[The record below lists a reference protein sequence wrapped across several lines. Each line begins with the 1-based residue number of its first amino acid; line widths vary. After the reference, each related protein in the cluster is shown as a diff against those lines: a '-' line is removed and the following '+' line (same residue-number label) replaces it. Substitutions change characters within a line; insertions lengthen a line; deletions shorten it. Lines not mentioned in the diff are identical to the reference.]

1 MTDTTHPQ
9 RLAFIGFG
17 EAARAFLSGWAD
29 RRPAAVAAYD
39 RKTDSAQTAPA
50 MQAAY
55 ADHAVAGAVTAAQV
69 VAQADTVFC
78 TVTADQARV
87 AAEEAAP
94 SLAPGTLWFD
104 CNSCAPGTKAQAAA
118 IIEAAGGRY
127 VDVAVMA
134 PVHPKRH
141 HAPLLVSGP
150 WAEAGAARLE
160 TLDMRPRVTGPEV
173 GQASSIKMLRSV
185 MIKGLEALTA
195 ECFLAARRAGVSDQV
210 IASLEASD
218 PEIDWRARGA
228 YTLERMLVH
237 GARRAAEMR
246 EVALTVEALG
256 LPPGLSRA
264 TAEWQATLA
273 GLAEAGDDP
282 DLDTALDRILSRL

>member
-1 MTDTTHPQ
+1 MIETPHPQ

-17 EAARAFLSGWAD
+17 EAARAFLTGWAD
-29 RRPAAVAAYD
+29 RRPTHVTAYD
-39 RKTDSAQTAPA
+39 RKTDSAQTAAA
-50 MQAAY
+50 MRAAY
-55 ADHAVAGAVTAAQV
+55 ADHAVIGEGTAARA
-69 VAQADTVFC
+69 VATADTVFC

-94 SLAPGTLWFD
+94 GLAPGTLWFD
-104 CNSCAPGTKAQAAA
+104 CNSCAPDTKRAAAA

-134 PVHPKRH
+134 PVHPRRH
-141 HAPLLVSGP
+141 HVPLLLSGP
-150 WAEAGAARLE
+150 RAEEGAARLA
-160 TLDMRPRVTGPEV
+160 TLDMRPTVTGPEI

-195 ECFLAARRAGVSDQV
+195 ECFLAARRAGVADQV

-218 PEIDWRARGA
+218 PQIDWRGRGA

-256 LPPGLSRA
+256 LSPGLSRA
-264 TAEWQATLA
+264 TAEWQDALA
-273 GLAEAGDDP
+273 GLADASDDP
-282 DLDTALDRILSRL
+282 DLETALDRILSRL

>member
-1 MTDTTHPQ
+1 MTDTAYP
-9 RLAFIGFG
+9 RNLAFIGFG

-29 RRPAAVAAYD
+29 RRPPIVSAYD
-39 RKTDSAQTAPA
+39 RKTDSADTAAP
-50 MQAAY
+50 MRVAY
-55 ADHAVAGAVTAAQV
+55 ADHAVAGAESAADA
-69 VAQADTVFC
+69 VAAADTVFS

-87 AAEEAAP
+87 AADEGAAG
-94 SLAPGTLWFD
+94 LAPGTLWFD
-104 CNSCAPGTKAQAAA
+104 CNSCAPGTKQQAAA
-118 IIEAAGGRY
+118 LIEGAGGRY
-127 VDVAVMA
+127 VDVAVMS

-150 WAEAGAARLE
+150 WAEEAAERLK
-160 TLDMRPRVTGPEV
+160 TLDMRPRVVGPEV

-185 MIKGLEALTA
+185 MIKGFEALTA
-195 ECFLAARRAGVSDQV
+195 ECFLAARRAGVADQV

-218 PEIDWRARGA
+218 PEIAWRRRGA
-228 YTLERMLVH
+228 YNLERMLVH

-264 TAEWQATLA
+264 TADWQDTLA

-282 DLDTALDRILSRL
+282 DLDTLLDRVLARL

>member
-1 MTDTTHPQ
+1 MTETQHPQ

-17 EAARAFLSGWAD
+17 EAARAFLAGWAD
-29 RRPAAVAAYD
+29 RRPAAVTAYD
-39 RKTDSAQTAPA
+39 RKTDAGDTAAA
-50 MQAAY
+50 MRAAY
-55 ADHAVAGAVTAAQV
+55 ADHAVDGAATAAQA

-87 AAEEAAP
+87 AAEEAALN
-94 SLAPGTLWFD
+94 LAPGTLWFD
-104 CNSCAPGTKAQAAA
+104 CNSCAPGTKTQAAA
-118 IIEAAGGRY
+118 IIEGAGGRY
-127 VDVAVMA
+127 VDVAVMS
-134 PVHPKRH
+134 PVHPRRH

-150 WAEAGAARLE
+150 WAETGAARLQ
-160 TLDMRPRVTGPEV
+160 TLDMRPRVVGPEV

-218 PEIDWRARGA
+218 PEIAWRARGA
-228 YTLERMLVH
+228 YNLERMLVH

-256 LPPGLSRA
+256 LSPGLSRA
-264 TAEWQATLA
+264 TAAWQESLA
-273 GLAEAGDDP
+273 GLAGAGDDP
-282 DLDTALDRILSRL
+282 DLDTLLDRVLARL